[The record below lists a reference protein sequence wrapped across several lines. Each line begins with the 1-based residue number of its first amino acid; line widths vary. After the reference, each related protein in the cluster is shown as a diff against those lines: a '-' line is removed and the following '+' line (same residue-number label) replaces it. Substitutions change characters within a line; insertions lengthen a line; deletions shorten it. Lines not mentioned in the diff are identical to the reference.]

1 MLDIVI
7 IVSRN
12 HFLIDKI
19 EDRYIVVDRGSRLG
33 TIVNGGKIDVQS
45 ILNKRENEV
54 IAGSHL
60 SPFVF
65 KLEIR

>member
-12 HFLIDKI
+12 HFLIDKT
-19 EDRYIVVDRGSRLG
+19 EDRYIVVYRGSRLG